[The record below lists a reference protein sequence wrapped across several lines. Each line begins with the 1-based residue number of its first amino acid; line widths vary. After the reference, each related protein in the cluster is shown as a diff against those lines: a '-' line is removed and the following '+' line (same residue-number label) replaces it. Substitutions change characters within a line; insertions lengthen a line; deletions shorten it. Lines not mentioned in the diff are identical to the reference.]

1 MNENLEKEKTTE
13 EILTEIETIM
23 LEEIKYYA
31 NKEQTI
37 NAKSQRLNVTDRMVK
52 SCNVVLAVENLKE
65 RKYMNRTERK
75 KETRKLSKKQSKQ
88 N

>member
-1 MNENLEKEKTTE
+1 MNENLEKERTTE

-31 NKEQTI
+31 DKEHTI

-75 KETRKLSKKQSKQ
+75 KETRKVKKMNNQD
-88 N
+88 

>member
-1 MNENLEKEKTTE
+1 MNENLEKERTTE

-23 LEEIKYYA
+23 LDEIKYYA
-31 NKEQTI
+31 DKDQTI

-75 KETRKLSKKQSKQ
+75 KETRKVKKMNNQD
-88 N
+88 